1 MTTPQIFGVGIIAGI
16 ALFFVL
22 QRYGVIDRWFDKLGK

>member
-1 MTTPQIFGVGIIAGI
+1 MSVVHSLEVGILAGI

-22 QRYGVIDRWFDKLGK
+22 QRLGVLDRLIQKLER

>member
-1 MTTPQIFGVGIIAGI
+1 MTVAQAIGFGIVAGI

-22 QRYGVIDRWFDKLGK
+22 QRAGLLDKWIERWDR

>member
-1 MTTPQIFGVGIIAGI
+1 MTNAHMLGIGMIAGI

-22 QRYGVIDRWFDKLGK
+22 LRLGVIDRWIQRLEQ